1 MLSVWYA
8 EVFCNCTVVIVDS
21 YGKLL
26 SEDVSFPDF
35 FLEWAGLHFRTFVIS
50 CSYTLVDLN

>member
-1 MLSVWYA
+1 
-8 EVFCNCTVVIVDS
+8 VFCNVAVAIVDS

-35 FLEWAGLHFRTFVIS
+35 FLEGGGLHFRTFIIS
-50 CSYTLVDLN
+50 CSCTHMDLNLCCYYEY